1 MRAKEIMNRN
11 VITVNQEMT
20 VDEVVKILLDHR
32 ISGVPV
38 LDETGKV
45 TGIVS
50 ETDLIYREKN
60 LHTPSFISILQG
72 IVFLES
78 TKDLEHQVKKMA
90 AYKVKDVMTKD
101 VITVSEET
109 DLNRIVDIIIEEKT
123 VTAADTLTLRM
134 APAGGFAMRLVPVK
148 AKGK

>member
-20 VDEVVKILLDHR
+20 VDEVVKILLEHR

-38 LDETGKV
+38 LDEAGKV

-60 LHTPSFISILQG
+60 LHIPSFISILQG

-90 AYKVKDVMTKD
+90 AYKVKDVMTKN

-109 DLNRIVDIIIEEKT
+109 DLNRIVDIIIDQK
-123 VTAADTLTLRM
+123 VN
-134 APAGGFAMRLVPVK
+134 RLPVVDRE
-148 AKGK
+148 GKLLGIITRSDILKHII

>member
-1 MRAKEIMNRN
+1 MKMRAKEIMNRN

-20 VDEVVKILLDHR
+20 VDEVVKILLEHR

-38 LDETGKV
+38 LDEAGKV

-60 LHTPSFISILQG
+60 LHIPSFISILQG

-90 AYKVKDVMTKD
+90 AYKVKDVMTKN

-109 DLNRIVDIIIEEKT
+109 DLNRIVDIIIDQK
-123 VTAADTLTLRM
+123 VN
-134 APAGGFAMRLVPVK
+134 RLPVVDRE
-148 AKGK
+148 GKLLGIITRSDILKHII

>member
-1 MRAKEIMNRN
+1 MKANEIMNRN

-20 VDEVVKILLDHR
+20 VDEVVKILLDNR

-38 LDETGKV
+38 LDEAGKV
-45 TGIVS
+45 IGIVS

-78 TKDLEHQVKKMA
+78 TKDLEYQVKKMA
-90 AYKVKDVMTKD
+90 AYKVKDVMTKN
-101 VITVSEET
+101 VITVSGEAE
-109 DLNRIVDIIIEEKT
+109 LNSVVDIIIDQK
-123 VTAADTLTLRM
+123 VNR
-134 APAGGFAMRLVPVK
+134 VPVIDHE
-148 AKGK
+148 GKLIGIITRSAIFFT

>member
-1 MRAKEIMNRN
+1 MKMRAKEIMNSN

-38 LDETGKV
+38 LDEAGKV

-90 AYKVKDVMTKD
+90 AYKVKDVMTKN

-109 DLNRIVDIIIEEKT
+109 DLNRIVDIIIEEK
-123 VTAADTLTLRM
+123 VN
-134 APAGGFAMRLVPVK
+134 RLPVVDRE
-148 AKGK
+148 GKLLGIITRSDILKHII

>member
-1 MRAKEIMNRN
+1 MKANEIMNRN

-20 VDEVVKILLDHR
+20 VDEVVKILLDNK

-38 LDETGKV
+38 LDEAGKV
-45 TGIVS
+45 IGIVS

-90 AYKVKDVMTKD
+90 AYKVKDVMTKN
-101 VITVSEET
+101 VITVSGEA
-109 DLNRIVDIIIEEKT
+109 DLNSVVDIIIDQK
-123 VTAADTLTLRM
+123 VNR
-134 APAGGFAMRLVPVK
+134 VPVIDHE
-148 AKGK
+148 GKLVGIITRSDILKHII

>member
-1 MRAKEIMNRN
+1 MKANEIMNRN

-20 VDEVVKILLDHR
+20 VDEVVKILLDNR

-38 LDETGKV
+38 LDEAGKV
-45 TGIVS
+45 IGIVS

-78 TKDLEHQVKKMA
+78 TKDLEYQVKKMA
-90 AYKVKDVMTKD
+90 AYKVKDVMTKN
-101 VITVSEET
+101 VITVSGEAE
-109 DLNRIVDIIIEEKT
+109 LNSVVDIIIDQK
-123 VTAADTLTLRM
+123 VNR
-134 APAGGFAMRLVPVK
+134 VPVIDHE
-148 AKGK
+148 GKLIGIITRSDILKHII

>member
-1 MRAKEIMNRN
+1 MKAKDIMNRN
-11 VITVNQEMT
+11 VITVHQDMT

-45 TGIVS
+45 IGIVS

-60 LHTPSFISILQG
+60 LHIPSFISILQG

-78 TKDLEHQVKKMA
+78 TKDLEQQVKKMA
-90 AYKVKDVMTKD
+90 AYKVKDVMTKN
-101 VITVSEET
+101 VITVSEKA
-109 DLNRIVDIIIEEKT
+109 DLNRVVDIIIDQK
-123 VTAADTLTLRM
+123 VNR
-134 APAGGFAMRLVPVK
+134 VPVTDHE
-148 AKGK
+148 GKLLGIITRSDILKHII